1 MSVFQK
7 KLTHQSIDLFTWRYD
22 HSYPTVNMGCGTTAK
37 LKRNNSEGS
46 IATNKLAF
54 KSAPPASIKKMEKK
68 RLFRSCLVS
77 INCISPLSSASIIN
91 VNCISPPSSASIIN
105 VNTRCLI
112 LLLLILIKLNQYLN
126 IFNKMLKIRISFLVC
141 SNIIYL
147 QLK

>member
-68 RLFRSCLVS
+68 RFFRSCLVS
-77 INCISPLSSASIIN
+77 I
-91 VNCISPPSSASIIN
+91 NCISPPSSASIIN

>member
-77 INCISPLSSASIIN
+77 INCISP
-91 VNCISPPSSASIIN
+91 PSSASIIN
-105 VNTRCLI
+105 VNMRCLI

>member
-68 RLFRSCLVS
+68 RLFRSCLVR
-77 INCISPLSSASIIN
+77 I
-91 VNCISPPSSASIIN
+91 NCISPPSSASIIN

>member
-77 INCISPLSSASIIN
+77 INCISP
-91 VNCISPPSSASIIN
+91 PSSASIIN